1 MRQLGSDQEP
11 INDDC
16 MDLIDELAT
25 RSTPQQTMTR
35 VQAIEEARKRLT
47 TNMSVPLILESMAL
61 SLRPQV

>member
-16 MDLIDELAT
+16 TDLIEELAT

-47 TNMSVPLILESMAL
+47 TNMSVPLILEAMTL